1 MTRLAALR
9 RAIIGLAVVIPLG
22 GAIAAEN
29 DSASACTAPPALT
42 RIEPALAHAAA
53 RIDQAKAL
61 TIVAVGSSST
71 QGVGATDLSLN
82 YPSRLET
89 ALKQRLPGV
98 AIRVINRGKGGE
110 DAEEEFARLQR
121 DVIAEHPDLV
131 IWQVGTNA
139 VLRRDDLESDE
150 VLLRRGVAL
159 LKAGGADVVLMD
171 LQYAPRILERRAT
184 AAMEQLIAE
193 IAQHAGV
200 GLFRRFAVMQHWR
213 AAQPPES
220 PAMIGRDGLHMTEC
234 RLHLP
239 CHRACEST
247 CRELGIASA
256 HGAAW
261 GRKRPAK
268 LPIPDRGGPA
278 LTTKAARSLTLV
290 RPLLGRGSRA
300 AERVISRG
308 AGRAAADG

>member
-1 MTRLAALR
+1 MIRRTALRIAIVGLLAA
-9 RAIIGLAVVIPLG
+9 IPLRT
-22 GAIAAEN
+22 GASAAEN
-29 DSASACTAPPALT
+29 DIANACAAPPALT
-42 RIEPALAHAAA
+42 RIEPALTRAAT
-53 RIDQAKAL
+53 RIDRAKSV

-71 QGVGATDLSLN
+71 QGVGASDPSAT
-82 YPSRLET
+82 YPSRLEA

-110 DAEEEFARLQR
+110 DAEEEFARLGR

-159 LKAGGADVVLMD
+159 LKLSGADVVLMD

-213 AAQPPES
+213 TTQPAGT
-220 PAMIGRDGLHMTEC
+220 PAMIGADGLHMSDAGYSC
-234 RLHLP
+234 L
-239 CHRACEST
+239 
-247 CRELGIASA
+247 
-256 HGAAW
+256 
-261 GRKRPAK
+261 
-268 LPIPDRGGPA
+268 
-278 LTTKAARSLTLV
+278 
-290 RPLLGRGSRA
+290 A
-300 AERVISRG
+300 AELAKALVANWESHRH
-308 AGRAAADG
+308 AAQPSAEAPGKVATIGTATSVAPPDKHDAH

>member
-1 MTRLAALR
+1 MNRLAALR
-9 RAIIGLAVVIPLG
+9 LALIGLAAAIPLG
-22 GAIAAEN
+22 GGALVAEN
-29 DSASACTAPPALT
+29 GGASACAAPPTLT
-42 RIEPALAHAAA
+42 RIEPALARAAA

-61 TIVAVGSSST
+61 TSVAPDP
-71 QGVGATDLSLN
+71 GVS

-89 ALKQRLPGV
+89 AWKQRLPGV

-121 DVIAEHPDLV
+121 DVIAEHPDVV
-131 IWQVGTNA
+131 IWQVGPNA

-200 GLFRRFAVMQHWR
+200 GLFRRFAVMQYWR
-213 AAQPPES
+213 AAQPPDS
-220 PAMIGRDGLHMTEC
+220 PAIIGPDGLHMTDAGYTCLAIE
-234 RLHLP
+234 LAKALAANWES
-239 CHRACEST
+239 HRQ
-247 CRELGIASA
+247 
-256 HGAAW
+256 AAQ
-261 GRKRPAK
+261 P
-268 LPIPDRGGPA
+268 
-278 LTTKAARSLTLV
+278 
-290 RPLLGRGSRA
+290 A
-300 AERVISRG
+300 AEA
-308 AGRAAADG
+308 AGKVANSGSGQGSAETKPRTR

>member
-1 MTRLAALR
+1 MSCRRALRLAAALVL
-9 RAIIGLAVVIPLG
+9 AAGAAVAADSPSPGGLAEGCAAPAELLTI
-22 GAIAAEN
+22 GA
-29 DSASACTAPPALT
+29 ALT
-42 RIEPALAHAAA
+42 HVAA
-53 RIDQAKAL
+53 RMERHEPL
-61 TIVAVGSSST
+61 LIVAVGSSST
-71 QGVGATDLSLN
+71 QGVGASAPNLS
-82 YPSRLET
+82 YPSRLE
-89 ALKQRLPGV
+89 AELRQRFPDI

-121 DVIAEHPDLV
+121 DVLAEHPDLV

-159 LKAGGADVVLMD
+159 LKASGADVVLMD

-220 PAMIGRDGLHMTEC
+220 PAMIGRDGLHMTDAGYTCLAIE
-234 RLHLP
+234 LAKALVANWES
-239 CHRACEST
+239 HRHTAQPGGE
-247 CRELGIASA
+247 
-256 HGAAW
+256 AAGKVANSGS
-261 GRKRPAK
+261 GRSNADNEKP
-268 LPIPDRGGPA
+268 RG
-278 LTTKAARSLTLV
+278 R
-290 RPLLGRGSRA
+290 
-300 AERVISRG
+300 
-308 AGRAAADG
+308 

>member
-1 MTRLAALR
+1 MNRLAALR
-9 RAIIGLAVVIPLG
+9 LALIGLAAAIPLG
-22 GAIAAEN
+22 GGALAAEN
-29 DSASACTAPPALT
+29 GGASACAAPPTLT
-42 RIEPALAHAAA
+42 RIEPALARAAA

-71 QGVGATDLSLN
+71 QGVGATDPSLN

-121 DVIAEHPDLV
+121 DVIAEHPDVV

-200 GLFRRFAVMQHWR
+200 GLFRRFAVMQYWR
-213 AAQPPES
+213 AAQPPDS
-220 PAMIGRDGLHMTEC
+220 PAMIGPDGLHMTDAGYTCLAIE
-234 RLHLP
+234 LAKALAANWES
-239 CHRACEST
+239 HRQAT
-247 CRELGIASA
+247 Q
-256 HGAAW
+256 
-261 GRKRPAK
+261 P
-268 LPIPDRGGPA
+268 
-278 LTTKAARSLTLV
+278 
-290 RPLLGRGSRA
+290 A
-300 AERVISRG
+300 AEA
-308 AGRAAADG
+308 AGKVANSGSGQGSADTKPRTR

>member
-1 MTRLAALR
+1 MNRLAALR
-9 RAIIGLAVVIPLG
+9 LALIGLAAAIPLG
-22 GAIAAEN
+22 GGALAAEN
-29 DSASACTAPPALT
+29 GGASACAAPPTLT
-42 RIEPALAHAAA
+42 RIEPALARAAA
-53 RIDQAKAL
+53 RIEQAKAL

-71 QGVGATDLSLN
+71 QGVGATDPSLN

-89 ALKQRLPGV
+89 ALKQRLPGI

-121 DVIAEHPDLV
+121 DVIAEHPDVV

-200 GLFRRFAVMQHWR
+200 GLFRRFAVMQYWR
-213 AAQPPES
+213 AAQPPDS
-220 PAMIGRDGLHMTEC
+220 PAMIGPDGLHMTDAGYTCLAIE
-234 RLHLP
+234 LAKALAANWES
-239 CHRACEST
+239 HRQAAQPAVEAAGKVANS
-247 CRELGIASA
+247 GSGQGSA
-256 HGAAW
+256 
-261 GRKRPAK
+261 
-268 LPIPDRGGPA
+268 D
-278 LTTKAARSLTLV
+278 TKPPTR
-290 RPLLGRGSRA
+290 
-300 AERVISRG
+300 
-308 AGRAAADG
+308 

>member
-61 TIVAVGSSST
+61 TIVAV
-71 QGVGATDLSLN
+71 
-82 YPSRLET
+82 
-89 ALKQRLPGV
+89 
-98 AIRVINRGKGGE
+98 RVINRGKGGE

-121 DVIAEHPDLV
+121 DVLAEHPDLV

-159 LKAGGADVVLMD
+159 LKASGADVVLMD

-220 PAMIGRDGLHMTEC
+220 PAMIGRDGLHMTDAGYTCLAIE
-234 RLHLP
+234 LAKALVANWES
-239 CHRACEST
+239 HRHTAQTWGEAAGKVANSGSG
-247 CRELGIASA
+247 RSSA
-256 HGAAW
+256 DNEKPR
-261 GRKRPAK
+261 GR
-268 LPIPDRGGPA
+268 
-278 LTTKAARSLTLV
+278 
-290 RPLLGRGSRA
+290 
-300 AERVISRG
+300 
-308 AGRAAADG
+308 

>member
-1 MTRLAALR
+1 MTCLAALR
-9 RAIIGLAVVIPLG
+9 LAIIGLAAAIPLG
-22 GAIAAEN
+22 GGAFAAEN
-29 DSASACTAPPALT
+29 GSASACTAPPALT
-42 RIEPALAHAAA
+42 RIEPALARAAA

-71 QGVGATDLSLN
+71 QGVGATDPSLN

-121 DVIAEHPDLV
+121 DVIAEHPDVV

-200 GLFRRFAVMQHWR
+200 GLFRRFAVMQYWR
-213 AAQPPES
+213 AAQPPDS
-220 PAMIGRDGLHMTEC
+220 PAMIGPDGLHMTDAGYTCLAIE
-234 RLHLP
+234 LAKALAANWES
-239 CHRACEST
+239 HRQ
-247 CRELGIASA
+247 
-256 HGAAW
+256 AAQ
-261 GRKRPAK
+261 P
-268 LPIPDRGGPA
+268 
-278 LTTKAARSLTLV
+278 
-290 RPLLGRGSRA
+290 A
-300 AERVISRG
+300 AEA
-308 AGRAAADG
+308 AGKVANSGSGQGSADTKPRTR